1 MKTENTDI
9 DCCFDH
15 APLTRNDARACAPM
29 QELRIAFDVVD
40 EIEHLRGGVWNPR
53 AALYGGQTYLPAAFF

>member
-1 MKTENTDI
+1 
-9 DCCFDH
+9 
-15 APLTRNDARACAPM
+15 M